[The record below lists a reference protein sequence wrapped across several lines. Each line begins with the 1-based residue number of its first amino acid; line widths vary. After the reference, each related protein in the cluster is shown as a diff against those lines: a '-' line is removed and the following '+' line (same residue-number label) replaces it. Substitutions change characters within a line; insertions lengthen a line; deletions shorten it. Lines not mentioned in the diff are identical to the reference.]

1 MTTEIQNINSL
12 ISNISLEGYE
22 KCYEKCYESNVVIN
36 DITNR
41 RELNLLLDDME
52 ISLEDRVLAFSRL
65 YELFKE
71 DMIEEINKLCG
82 IYMYSGSRYIEEFLI
97 EICNKVDNLPQN
109 LKNIIAVNLCS
120 RGETYGY
127 ECLYN
132 LCKRMDDSISITI
145 RLESIKTLLEHNDFV
160 SRCIDCFK
168 EVIKLE
174 KLKEDFKYKT
184 ILSLEKNIIKE
195 SEYDSY
201 EIYYINLSKNSSFA
215 IIELMN
221 FFFGTVSCYKYKILS
236 GQYLLLNNY
245 KETDKIEKDILDIA
259 INEDIE
265 YNTRADA
272 CDMILRLSKNTEN
285 KQIAKDII
293 LVLGNTRED
302 GKVIKAKTVF
312 ENAQNVHYNEFENSI
327 LEALE
332 FLNNIDTLRIKDY
345 GILDFGYV
353 KKQIN
358 LILYE
363 EHNKYSNEDIE
374 RIKVSLNRIE
384 LDRILYSK
392 YNFTLNTVLLKVWTY
407 IENSEFQA
415 EMKNRLLEELIDMC
429 GICSTGFVSR
439 IINTIS
445 GFGDFN
451 YKISWRDQIISNFV
465 GRLNY
470 RAKNIIEIWNNEE
483 KINIVLDTMMLKDND
498 SITLLKMHVKNKKL
512 DYDFRVKDNYGNVIK
527 SSDKKKEDKIIKD
540 IETIMYSRKEYP
552 TEKEMK
558 SYFIEK
564 VKEKNMLDDDMINEF
579 LLEEFQSG
587 LLSEIAEDNS
597 LTTSIKLFFSSFLR
611 EEVISIRE
619 EMYKEFKEYLEDSE
633 FDIYFR
639 DAISLYESA

>member
-22 KCYEKCYESNVVIN
+22 KCYESEVIIN

-120 RGETYGY
+120 RGENRGY

-132 LCKRMDDSISITI
+132 LCNRMDDSISITI

-195 SEYDSY
+195 SEYDSH
-201 EIYYINLSKNSSFA
+201 ETYYINLSKNSSFA

-221 FFFGTVSCYKYKILS
+221 FFFGITRCYKYKILS
-236 GQYLLLNNY
+236 GQYLLINKY
-245 KETDKIEKDILDIA
+245 KEKDQIEKDILDIA

-272 CDMILRLSKNTEN
+272 CDMILRLSNNEEN
-285 KQIAKDII
+285 KQRVKDII

-358 LILYE
+358 LILDE
-363 EHNKYSNEDIE
+363 ENKKYS
-374 RIKVSLNRIE
+374 K
-384 LDRILYSK
+384 
-392 YNFTLNTVLLKVWTY
+392 
-407 IENSEFQA
+407 
-415 EMKNRLLEELIDMC
+415 
-429 GICSTGFVSR
+429 
-439 IINTIS
+439 
-445 GFGDFN
+445 
-451 YKISWRDQIISNFV
+451 
-465 GRLNY
+465 
-470 RAKNIIEIWNNEE
+470 
-483 KINIVLDTMMLKDND
+483 
-498 SITLLKMHVKNKKL
+498 
-512 DYDFRVKDNYGNVIK
+512 
-527 SSDKKKEDKIIKD
+527 
-540 IETIMYSRKEYP
+540 
-552 TEKEMK
+552 
-558 SYFIEK
+558 
-564 VKEKNMLDDDMINEF
+564 
-579 LLEEFQSG
+579 
-587 LLSEIAEDNS
+587 
-597 LTTSIKLFFSSFLR
+597 
-611 EEVISIRE
+611 
-619 EMYKEFKEYLEDSE
+619 
-633 FDIYFR
+633 
-639 DAISLYESA
+639 